1 MAGAD
6 QKFVWA
12 DAIIRGDKMVY
23 VHSREIKNPV
33 AVRYAWAGSPV
44 ESNGANLYSID
55 GFPAM
60 SFRTDVWDGIT
71 LNKK

>member
-1 MAGAD
+1 LKGFSIAGTD

-12 DAIIRGDKMVY
+12 DAVIRGDNTVY
-23 VHSREIKNPV
+23 VYSKEVQDPV
-33 AVRYAWAGSPV
+33 AVRYGWAGSPV

-60 SFRTDVWDGIT
+60 SFRTDV
-71 LNKK
+71 